1 MMTGWCTLASRILD
15 KFVVEISSDLV
26 YIRWRFDNWLVSW
39 WLDSVIKATVRWPWN
54 VQVRRQNCLITVHTR
69 PFFISRIR
77 LCSSFSIPQTIMA
90 GFIGLS
96 DELYESHIVMGLFYQ
111 STCSAQ
117 VWILWYYNSWCT
129 RRYSA
134 LMSNHPLHPKSFTRP
149 HISTYFQFPA
159 S

>member
-1 MMTGWCTLASRILD
+1 MTGWFTLASRILD

-39 WLDSVIKATVRWPWN
+39 WLDSVTKATVRWPWN
-54 VQVRRQNCLITVHTR
+54 VQVRRQNAWSQFTQD
-69 PFFISRIR
+69 P
-77 LCSSFSIPQTIMA
+77 SSSPESVCVRVTPQTIMA

-96 DELYESHIVMGLFYQ
+96 DELYESHIFMGLFYQ

-117 VWILWYYNSWCT
+117 IWILWYYNSWCT

-134 LMSNHPLHPKSFTRP
+134 LMSNPRCQ
-149 HISTYFQFPA
+149 STSMMRGIGNMWRYVA
-159 S
+159 AWKI